1 VWCPELLLN
10 QLDLPLLLF
19 KMVVSS
25 EEATMF
31 ARVKKSGNN
40 QYLQIVENRR
50 EKGKVVQRVI
60 TTLGRLDQMAEKGEV
75 EALVRS
81 LSRFSERTLL
91 ILSEKSKISA
101 SAMKIGPALIFE
113 RLWKELGIGSIVS
126 SLVAERKF
134 GFSVERALF
143 LTVLHRLF
151 VSGSDRGCEKWRR
164 NYRIDGA
171 EDIALHQLYR
181 AMAFLGEEIS
191 DQKDRTHAPR
201 CTKDVIEEEMFDRRK
216 NLFTDLDFVFL
227 DTTALYFEGEG
238 GKTIGERGHSKDHRP
253 DLNQMVVGALLDDC
267 GKPIACEMWPGNTA
281 DVTSTIPVVTRLKK
295 RFGANR
301 FCIVADRGMI
311 SQTTMLALE
320 EEKLSYILG
329 VRMRLVK
336 EVKTEVLADE
346 TPYEEVYPEGIHSK
360 DPSPLKVKE
369 VVIDGTRYIVCKNE
383 RQARRDEADRN
394 TIVESLKEKI
404 AKAPSSLISNKGYRG
419 FVKVTKES
427 VALDEDKINADVKF
441 DGIWVLTT
449 NTKLKAREVALK
461 YKELWMVEHT
471 FRDMKSVIDTR
482 PIYHKR
488 DETIRGHVFCSFLAL
503 VLKKEL
509 DDRLVSQGL
518 QFEWADIKQDLKALQ
533 EVILEENGTTLAV
546 RTECQGTCGKVFK
559 ATGVAVP
566 QTIRVVQP

>member
-1 VWCPELLLN
+1 
-10 QLDLPLLLF
+10 
-19 KMVVSS
+19 
-25 EEATMF
+25 MF

-91 ILSEKSKISA
+91 ILSEKSKVSA
-101 SAMKIGPALIFE
+101 SAMNIGPALIFE

-126 SLVAERKF
+126 SLVTERKF

-164 NYRIDGA
+164 NYRIDGT

-201 CTKDVIEEEMFDRRK
+201 CTKDVIEEQMFDRRK

-253 DLNQMVVGALLDDC
+253 DLNQMVVGALLDDR

-311 SQTTMLALE
+311 SQATMLALE
-320 EEKLSYILG
+320 EAELSYILG

-346 TPYEEVYPEGIHSK
+346 TPYEEVYPEGLHSK

-369 VVIDGTRYIVCKNE
+369 VIVNGTRYIVCKNE

-419 FVKVTKES
+419 FLTITNKS
-427 VALDEDKINADVKF
+427 VALDEEKIKADAKY

-461 YKELWMVEHT
+461 YKELWMVEQT
-471 FRDMKSVIDTR
+471 FRDMKSAIDTR

-533 EVILEENGTTLAV
+533 EVILEENGSTLAV
-546 RTECQGTCGKVFK
+546 RTECQGICGKVFK

-566 QTIRVVQP
+566 PTIRVVQL

>member
-1 VWCPELLLN
+1 
-10 QLDLPLLLF
+10 
-19 KMVVSS
+19 
-25 EEATMF
+25 MF

-50 EKGKVVQRVI
+50 ETGKVVQRVL

-75 EALVRS
+75 EALICS

-91 ILSEKSKISA
+91 ILSDKSNVSA
-101 SAMKIGPALIFE
+101 SAKKIGPALIFE
-113 RLWKELGIGSIVS
+113 RLWKELEIGSIVS
-126 SLVAERKF
+126 SLVTDRKF

-143 LTVLHRLF
+143 MTVLHRLF
-151 VSGSDRGCEKWRR
+151 VSGSERGCEMWRR
-164 NYRIDGA
+164 DYRITGT

-191 DQKDRTHAPR
+191 DQDDRTYAPR
-201 CTKDVIEEEMFDRRK
+201 CTKDVIEERMFDHRK
-216 NLFTDLDFVFL
+216 NLFTELDFVFL

-253 DLNQMVVGALLDDC
+253 DLNQMVVGALLDDR

-320 EEKLSYILG
+320 KEKLSYILG

-360 DPSPLKVKE
+360 EPSPLKVKE
-369 VVIDGTRYIVCKNE
+369 VVVDGTRYIVCKNE

-419 FVKVTKES
+419 FLTITNKSVT
-427 VALDEDKINADVKF
+427 LDEEKVKADAKY

-449 NTKLKAREVALK
+449 NTKLRAREVALK
-461 YKELWMVEHT
+461 YKELWMVEQT
-471 FRDMKSVIDTR
+471 FRDMKSAIDTR

-518 QFEWADIKQDLKALQ
+518 QLEWADIKQDLKALQ
-533 EVILEENGTTLAV
+533 EVILEENGSMLAV
-546 RTECQGTCGKVFK
+546 RTECQGSCGKVFK

-566 QTIRVVQP
+566 PTIRAIRA

>member
-1 VWCPELLLN
+1 
-10 QLDLPLLLF
+10 
-19 KMVVSS
+19 
-25 EEATMF
+25 MF

-60 TTLGRLDQMAEKGEV
+60 TTLGRLDQMSEKGEV
-75 EALVRS
+75 ESLVRS
-81 LSRFSERTLL
+81 LSRFSEKTLL
-91 ILSEKSKISA
+91 ILSEKSKVSA

-238 GKTIGERGHSKDHRP
+238 GKTLGERGHSKDHRP

-518 QFEWADIKQDLKALQ
+518 QFEWANIKQDLKALQ

-566 QTIRVVQP
+566 PTIRIVQP

>member
-1 VWCPELLLN
+1 
-10 QLDLPLLLF
+10 
-19 KMVVSS
+19 
-25 EEATMF
+25 MF

-50 EKGKVVQRVI
+50 ENGKVVQRVI
-60 TTLGRLDQMAEKGEV
+60 STLGRMDQMTEKGEV
-75 EALVRS
+75 ESLIRS

-91 ILSEKSKISA
+91 ILSDKSNVSA
-101 SAMKIGPALIFE
+101 SARKIGPSLIFE

-164 NYRIDGA
+164 DYRINGA
-171 EDIALHQLYR
+171 EEIALHQLYR
-181 AMAFLGEEIS
+181 AMAFLGEELS
-191 DQKDRTHAPR
+191 DQQDRTHAPR
-201 CTKDVIEEEMFDRRK
+201 CTKDLIEEQMFDHRK
-216 NLFTDLDFVFL
+216 NLFTDLDLVFL

-253 DLNQMVVGALLDDC
+253 DLNQMVVGALLDDR
-267 GKPIACEMWPGNTA
+267 GRPIACEMWPGNTA
-281 DVTSTIPVVTRLKK
+281 DVTSTIPIITRLKN

-311 SQTTMLALE
+311 SKATMLALE
-320 EEKLSYILG
+320 KENLSYILG

-336 EVKTEVLADE
+336 EVRTEVLLDDA
-346 TPYEEVYPEGIHSK
+346 PYEEVYPEGIHSK

-369 VVIDGTRYIVCKNE
+369 VVLNGTRYIVCKNE
-383 RQARRDEADRN
+383 RQARRDEADR
-394 TIVESLKEKI
+394 TAIVESLQEKI
-404 AKAPSSLISNKGYRG
+404 KKAPASLISNKGYRG
-419 FVKVTKES
+419 FLTITNKS
-427 VALDEDKINADVKF
+427 VVLDDEKIKADAKY

-449 NTKLKAREVALK
+449 NTKLKAKEVALK
-461 YKELWMVEHT
+461 YKELWMVEQT
-471 FRDMKSVIDTR
+471 FRDMKSAIDTR

-509 DDRLVSQGL
+509 DYRLVSQGL
-518 QFEWADIKQDLKALQ
+518 QLEWADIKQDLKALQ
-533 EVILEENGTTLAV
+533 EVDLAENGTTLAV
-546 RTECQGTCGKVFK
+546 RTECQGVCVKVFK
-559 ATGVAVP
+559 ATGVAIP
-566 QTIRVVQP
+566 PTIRVKQP